1 MKSEPRRPAADVVVQ
16 VERLTKT
23 FRVPH
28 ANRVRKFAHLRDMFS
43 RERFTAVD
51 DVSFEVHRGEVFGLI
66 GANGSGKST
75 VLRLVAGLTR
85 PTSGVVLRSA
95 GVNGLLSLGEGLQSE
110 LSGRDNAYTVA
121 ILAGLPP
128 RVASD
133 KLEWI
138 TEFSELG
145 DVMDQ
150 PLRTYSDGMRLRLA
164 FAASVA
170 VEPQILV
177 VDELLA
183 VGDIRFRQRCIDHMK
198 GLAASGSTI
207 LVTSHSPAELEE
219 VCDRAIWLRNGR
231 TMSLGD
237 VETVSHHYANA
248 MRDAVGPA
256 RIEEDGSMRIGS
268 GEAEI
273 AGIFVT
279 TPSGI
284 PIEEL
289 RAGDPVAFEFTVARL
304 RGRRG
309 DRRRESESRGRY
321 DGARSRSG
329 RRRTRRADH
338 CGRTVPDR
346 AGAAGCRERGL
357 FRRRRV
363 VCAGMDAPVRLSLAR
378 LQIRR
383 SWTGPARQ
391 AHATASLVLRDPLS
405 SARARLTTAPK
416 RFTSV
421 ATCPSERS
429 PS

>member
-1 MKSEPRRPAADVVVQ
+1 MSSEHRVTPAEVVVE
-16 VERLTKT
+16 VRNLTKT

-28 ANRVRKFAHLRDMFS
+28 AKRVRSFAHLRDMFS

-85 PTSGVVLRSA
+85 PSSGVVLRSA

-128 RVASD
+128 RAARD

-170 VEPQILV
+170 VDPEILV

-198 GLAASGSTI
+198 GLAESGSTI
-207 LVTSHSPAELEE
+207 LVTSHSPAELED

-231 TMSLGD
+231 TMSIGD
-237 VETVSHHYANA
+237 VGTVSQHYANA

-256 RIEEDGSMRIGS
+256 SVESDGSMRIGS
-268 GEAEI
+268 GEAEL
-273 AGIFVT
+273 ADIFVT

-289 RAGDPVAFEFTVARL
+289 RAGEPVAVEFTVARCDV
-304 RGRRG
+304 GRAIVG
-309 DRRRESESRGRY
+309 VSLSLE
-321 DGARSRSG
+321 DG
-329 RRRTRRADH
+329 T
-338 CGRTVPDR
+338 TVLDLVQDDE
-346 AGAAGCRERGL
+346 ERGVPIAPGVR
-357 FRRRRV
+357 FRIELERLDSGSGDYFV
-363 VCAGMDAPVRLSLAR
+363 DVGLYAPGWTHPLDYRWHARGFTVRGPGQPGKLTPPH
-378 LQIRR
+378 
-383 SWTGPARQ
+383 SWSCETR
-391 AHATASLVLRDPLS
+391 
-405 SARARLTTAPK
+405 
-416 RFTSV
+416 
-421 ATCPSERS
+421 
-429 PS
+429 

>member
-1 MKSEPRRPAADVVVQ
+1 MSSEQRRPSAAVVVQ
-16 VERLTKT
+16 VIGLTKF

-28 ANRVRKFAHLRDMFS
+28 PNRVRKFAHVRGMFS

-75 VLRLVAGLTR
+75 LLRLVAGLTR
-85 PTSGVVLRSA
+85 PSSGIVLRSA
-95 GVNGLLSLGEGLQSE
+95 GVNGLLSLGEGLQNE

-121 ILAGLPP
+121 ILAGLLP
-128 RVASD
+128 RQARA

-170 VEPQILV
+170 VEPEILV

-198 GLAASGSTI
+198 GLARAGSTI

-237 VETVSHHYANA
+237 VETVSHHYADA

-256 RIEEDGSMRIGS
+256 SVDDDGSMRLGS

-273 AGIFVT
+273 ADIYVT

-284 PIEEL
+284 PIDEL
-289 RAGDPVAFEFTVARL
+289 RAGDPVAFEFTVGHCAVDRAIVGVSL
-304 RGRRG
+304 SLEDGTTVLDLIQDAEERGVPITP
-309 DRRRESESRGRY
+309 
-321 DGARSRSG
+321 GARFRIELERLDLGSGDYFVDVGLYAPGWTHPLDYRWHARSF
-329 RRRTRRADH
+329 A
-338 CGRTVPDR
+338 V
-346 AGAAGCRERGL
+346 RG
-357 FRRRRV
+357 F
-363 VCAGMDAPVRLSLAR
+363 GQP
-378 LQIRR
+378 
-383 SWTGPARQ
+383 GK
-391 AHATASLVLRDPLS
+391 
-405 SARARLTTAPK
+405 LTPPH
-416 RFTSV
+416 RWS
-421 ATCPSERS
+421 CENP
-429 PS
+429 

>member
-1 MKSEPRRPAADVVVQ
+1 MSSESRRPAAEVVVQ
-16 VERLTKT
+16 VTGLTKT
-23 FRVPH
+23 FRVSHP
-28 ANRVRKFAHLRDMFS
+28 NRVRKFAHVRDMFS

-51 DVSFEVHRGEVFGLI
+51 DVSFDVHRGEVFGLI

-85 PTSGVVLRSA
+85 PSSGVVLRSA
-95 GVNGLLSLGEGLQSE
+95 GVNGLLSLGEGLQGE

-128 RVASD
+128 RVARD

-170 VEPQILV
+170 VEPEILV

-198 GLAASGSTI
+198 GLARSGSTI

-219 VCDRAIWLRNGR
+219 VCDRALWLRNGR

-256 RIEEDGSMRIGS
+256 TVEDDGSMRIGS

-273 AGIFVT
+273 SDIFVT

-284 PIEEL
+284 PIDEL
-289 RAGDPVAFEFTVARL
+289 RAGDPVAFEFTVL
-304 RGRRG
+304 RTTLDRAIVSVGLSLEDGTTVLDLIRDEDERG
-309 DRRRESESRGRY
+309 VPVTP
-321 DGARSRSG
+321 GARVRIELERLEVGGGEYYVDVGMFAPGWSHPLDYRWHA
-329 RRRTRRADH
+329 RRFSVR
-338 CGRTVPDR
+338 G
-346 AGAAGCRERGL
+346 AGKPGSFTPPHQWSVE
-357 FRRRRV
+357 
-363 VCAGMDAPVRLSLAR
+363 VR
-378 LQIRR
+378 
-383 SWTGPARQ
+383 
-391 AHATASLVLRDPLS
+391 
-405 SARARLTTAPK
+405 
-416 RFTSV
+416 
-421 ATCPSERS
+421 
-429 PS
+429 

>member
-1 MKSEPRRPAADVVVQ
+1 MSSEQRRASAEVVV
-16 VERLTKT
+16 RADHLTKT

-28 ANRVRKFAHLRDMFS
+28 PNRIRKFAHARDMLS

-85 PTSGVVLRSA
+85 PSGGAVLRSA
-95 GVNGLLSLGEGLQSE
+95 GVNGLLSLGEGLQNE

-128 RVASD
+128 RVARA
-133 KLEWI
+133 KLDWI

-150 PLRTYSDGMRLRLA
+150 PLRTYSDGMRMRLA

-170 VEPQILV
+170 VEPEILV

-183 VGDIRFRQRCIDHMK
+183 VGDIRFRQRCIDHMR
-198 GLAASGSTI
+198 GLAESGSTI

-256 RIEEDGSMRIGS
+256 SVESDGSMRLGS

-273 AGIFVT
+273 ADIYVT

-284 PIEEL
+284 PIEQL
-289 RAGDPVAFEFTVARL
+289 RAGEPVAFEFTISRCDVDRAIL
-304 RGRRG
+304 GVSLSLEDGTTVLDLVQDAEERGVPITP
-309 DRRRESESRGRY
+309 
-321 DGARSRSG
+321 GARFRIELERLDLGNGDYFVDVGLYAPGWTHPFDYRWHARSFS
-329 RRRTRRADH
+329 
-338 CGRTVPDR
+338 VL
-346 AGAAGCRERGL
+346 GL
-357 FRRRRV
+357 GQPGKLTPPHRWS
-363 VCAGMDAPVRLSLAR
+363 CDAP
-378 LQIRR
+378 
-383 SWTGPARQ
+383 
-391 AHATASLVLRDPLS
+391 
-405 SARARLTTAPK
+405 
-416 RFTSV
+416 
-421 ATCPSERS
+421 
-429 PS
+429 